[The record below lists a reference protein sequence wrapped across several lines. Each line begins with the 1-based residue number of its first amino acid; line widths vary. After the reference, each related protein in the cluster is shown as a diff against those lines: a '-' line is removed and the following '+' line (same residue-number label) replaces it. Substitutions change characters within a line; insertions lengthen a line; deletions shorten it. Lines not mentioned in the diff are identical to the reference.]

1 MTYTRQELATI
12 LEVLDEVQNRLDDR
26 DVREPMVDTVVLAG
40 SDGRMLGSV
49 VLDLSD
55 KDVGSY
61 RFKVGA

>member
-12 LEVLDEVQNRLDDR
+12 LEVLDETEDRLSER
-26 DVREPMVDTVVLAG
+26 SAREPMVDTVVLAG

-55 KDVGSY
+55 KDAGSY
-61 RFKVGA
+61 RFKVSA